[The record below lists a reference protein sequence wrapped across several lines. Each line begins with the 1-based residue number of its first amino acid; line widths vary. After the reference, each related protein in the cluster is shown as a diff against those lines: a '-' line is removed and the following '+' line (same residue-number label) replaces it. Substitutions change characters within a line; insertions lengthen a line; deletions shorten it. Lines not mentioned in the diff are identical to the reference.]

1 MNEVLGGFAA
11 HAANQGRAAQW
22 AVQAGTAFALEKRE
36 VDAQY
41 ALIHMESHA
50 KTELINALRNLGQQ
64 LRP

>member
-11 HAANQGRAAQW
+11 HAAHQSRAAQW
-22 AVQAGTAFALEKRE
+22 AAQVGTAFALEKRK

-41 ALIHMESHA
+41 ALIHMENHA
-50 KTELINALRNLGQQ
+50 KTGLINALRTLGQQ